1 MQTGWVINESRS
13 FYITLPDETT
23 EVIPGVY
30 WGAIDAFPSPAY
42 WKYQVLARQHQGIQI
57 QYRLGHSL
65 TEEVAACVLGGH
77 GIPSSVGLAAFRHL
91 QAQGAFVGSPPNEAT
106 LLAWLSEPID
116 CGVRKVRYRFA
127 RQKSKFLALAL
138 QRIWAKT
145 PPTDSGIRLR
155 DWLIESP
162 GIGYKTASWIAR
174 NWLDADDVAIL
185 DIHVLRAGQLGG
197 FFKPGLTVER
207 HYREIENQFVQLS
220 IGMGVRASE
229 LDAVIWYEMMSS
241 PQAVRRTIG
250 SLAETSRKPQST
262 QLGGRPRTKQRDSN
276 ANQLA
281 LLI

>member
-1 MQTGWVINESRS
+1 MQTGWVINESGA
-13 FYITLPDETT
+13 FDINLPDEAT
-23 EVIPGVY
+23 EVIPGVL

-42 WKYQVLARQHQGIQI
+42 WKYQVLARQNQGTQI
-57 QYRLGHSL
+57 RYRLGQSL
-65 TEEVAACVLGGH
+65 AEEVAACVLGGH
-77 GIPSSVGLAAFRHL
+77 GIPASVGLAAYRHI
-91 QAQGAFVGSPPNEAT
+91 QAQGAFVGEPPDEAT
-106 LLAWLSEPID
+106 LLTWLSEPID
-116 CGVRKVRYRFA
+116 CGTRKVRYRFA

-138 QRIWAKT
+138 QRVTAN
-145 PPTDSGIRLR
+145 PPPMDSGVILR
-155 DWLIESP
+155 DWLMESP

-220 IGMGVRASE
+220 VGMGVRASE

-241 PQAVRRTIG
+241 PQVVRRTVG
-250 SLAETSRKPQST
+250 ALAGASAKPKRKQS
-262 QLGGRPRTKQRDSN
+262 GARPRAKQRNTD
-276 ANQLA
+276 ANQLT

>member
-1 MQTGWVINESRS
+1 MQTGWVINESGT
-13 FYITLPDETT
+13 FDITVPDKTA
-23 EVIPGVY
+23 EVIPGVL

-42 WKYQVLARQHQGIQI
+42 WKYQVLARQNQGAQI
-57 QYRLGHSL
+57 RYRLGQSL
-65 TEEVAACVLGGH
+65 AEEVAACLLGGH
-77 GIPSSVGLAAFRHL
+77 GIPSSVGLAAFRHI
-91 QAQGAFVGSPPNEAT
+91 QALGAFVGKPPDEAT
-106 LLAWLSEPID
+106 LLTWLSEPMD
-116 CGVRKVRYRFA
+116 CGTRKVRYRFA

-138 QRIWAKT
+138 QRIRANI
-145 PPTDSGIRLR
+145 PPTDSGVLLR
-155 DWLIESP
+155 DWLMESP

-220 IGMGVRASE
+220 VGMGVRASE

-241 PQAVRRTIG
+241 PQAVHRTVG
-250 SLAETSRKPQST
+250 SLAEASGKPKRTQS
-262 QLGGRPRTKQRDSN
+262 GSRPRTKQRDAY
-276 ANQLA
+276 ANQLT